1 MLNIDEY
8 FFSLRRSY
16 LVVASE
22 FHCFGALFVVPIS
35 TFRISTARSFGSGCR
50 SCCVR
55 HKKCLSGGRG
65 VWGPRRGSTFTCSS
79 VDVPYITPRAASHA
93 CAEHPRV
100 KTRRLGRCT
109 HLCLGLGLRS
119 YHPLLILGSTH
130 PNSTHVHPGR
140 RQGSEWAG
148 YNGGF

>member
-1 MLNIDEY
+1 VLNIDEY

-65 VWGPRRGSTFTCSS
+65 VWGPRRGSPTACNTRNHAQEDVMGIPVLFGNYLQLGCQPTKIVGKHSS
-79 VDVPYITPRAASHA
+79 
-93 CAEHPRV
+93 C
-100 KTRRLGRCT
+100 
-109 HLCLGLGLRS
+109 
-119 YHPLLILGSTH
+119 
-130 PNSTHVHPGR
+130 
-140 RQGSEWAG
+140 Q
-148 YNGGF
+148 